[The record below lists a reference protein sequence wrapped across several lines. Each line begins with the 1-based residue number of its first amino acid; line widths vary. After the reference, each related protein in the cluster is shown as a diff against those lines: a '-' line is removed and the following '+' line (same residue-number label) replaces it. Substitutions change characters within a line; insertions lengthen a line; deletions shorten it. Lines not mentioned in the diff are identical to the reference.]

1 MIALGLNPVK
11 EMEPP
16 LRTNKKELIKL
27 YGNKVWLKVLARL
40 SPATRMMLAQQ
51 VHFIGLIEQKDFEL
65 YNWPYKDIDK
75 DDVAVI
81 ETSEE
86 WENMVGQKV
95 EAIEKAFY
103 EVRGVKTVILLLK

>member
-1 MIALGLNPVK
+1 
-11 EMEPP
+11 MEPP
-16 LRTNKKELIKL
+16 LRTDKRELIKL
-27 YGNKVWLKVLARL
+27 YGNKVWLKVKKRL
-40 SPATRMMLAQQ
+40 SPATRMLLDQQ
-51 VHFIGLIEQKDFEL
+51 VHFVGLIEQKDFEF

-81 ETSEE
+81 QTPEE
-86 WENMVGQKV
+86 WENMVGQRV